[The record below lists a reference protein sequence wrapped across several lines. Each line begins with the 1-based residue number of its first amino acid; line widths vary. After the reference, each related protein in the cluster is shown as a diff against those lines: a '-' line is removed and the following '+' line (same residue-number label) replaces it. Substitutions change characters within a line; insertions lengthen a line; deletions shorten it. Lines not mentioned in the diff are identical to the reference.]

1 MNKIQ
6 SQNEDSAGSTILD
19 EQSTFVFPYKS
30 LQFSFLE
37 LVFGGS
43 WLLLSSNWLVLVQLH
58 EFGKIELGL
67 LEDLDLSDHAV
78 FLEWEDLGAFFLNL
92 FANVLFDAI

>member
-1 MNKIQ
+1 
-6 SQNEDSAGSTILD
+6 
-19 EQSTFVFPYKS
+19 VFPYKS

-92 FANVLFDAI
+92 FANVLFDEELDKIFES